1 MDELFD
7 DVVELFAEHSGVTPD
22 LLCFIEG
29 LQDLFKAY
37 GLSYTHAHL
46 AMRNEDDSASGRRQ
60 RILGL

>member
-1 MDELFD
+1 M
-7 DVVELFAEHSGVTPD
+7 ELFAEHSGVTPD